1 MSEQTA
7 IQPLRPM
14 RGIEDFNSGFFKSSQ
29 CITRFQIAK
38 EEAARDGFFG
48 SDGITDQ
55 SDRIKPLT
63 F

>member
-1 MSEQTA
+1 MSERTA

-29 CITRFQIAK
+29 CIARQVAK
-38 EEAARDGFFG
+38 ERAARDGFFG

-55 SDRIKPLT
+55 SDRIKLLT